1 MMLQR
6 RSLSRLRTFR
16 HIVCRAISVRDVAAV
31 HRKQGPLVWLCE
43 SRSVRSAVSVASSWG
58 WVDSG
63 VKLACAIA
71 APMRPEQ
78 QLGVVPVPYLGFE

>member
-31 HRKQGPLVWLCE
+31 HRKQGPLLWLCE
-43 SRSVRSAVSVASSWG
+43 SRVGAQCGFRCIVVGLGRLRRQAG
-58 WVDSG
+58 LRDS
-63 VKLACAIA
+63 
-71 APMRPEQ
+71 RPDAT
-78 QLGVVPVPYLGFE
+78 